1 MDNYLEKFFIDKGSS
16 ESTKRHYIAAVKIYT
31 RLTGHTLEELID
43 DADHEE
49 EQRIRW
55 KKRRIKDYLIHFRN
69 YLYANKKE
77 STAILYLTDIKTIY
91 RHYEIELQ
99 QLPSFNSKQ
108 VDKTYE
114 MSFEDLPT
122 LQELTDAYYEA
133 NNVVKCIL
141 LFAISSGMSK
151 VDMLNLTV
159 DSFITA
165 SSNYLT
171 ETKTETGLL
180 SKLFKLRNQDV
191 IPCFEGTRQKTGS
204 RYTTFCSPEAAQHI
218 VQYLI
223 GRDAEIKSNYQWLQ
237 KKYEQTQKEEDKHR
251 LENAP
256 QKLELEHQL
265 FKISSS
271 HLGLTFLKINN
282 KLGLEKVGD
291 HTKLRCHMLRK
302 WNASILLNIDGGFT
316 EQEIDVLQGRRMD
329 KTHRAYFHN
338 NKEKLYEKY
347 LMCVDELMLFMKLH
361 EVDIKEYE
369 KLETENKLYKTE
381 LETQSTKM
389 VELERLVTETKK
401 KQKEL
406 EVLLGI

>member
-1 MDNYLEKFFIDKGSS
+1 MNDYLEKFFIDKGSS
-16 ESTKRHYIAAVKIYT
+16 KSTKRHYRAAVKLYT
-31 RLTGHTLEELID
+31 RLTDHTLEELID
-43 DADHEE
+43 EADQEE
-49 EQRIRW
+49 DQRIRW
-55 KKRRIKDYLIHFRN
+55 KKRHVKEYLIQFRN

-77 STAILYLTDIKTIY
+77 ATANLYLNDIKTIY

-99 QLPSFNSKQ
+99 PLPSFNSKQ
-108 VDKTYE
+108 IDKSYE

-141 LFAISSGMSK
+141 LFAMSSGMAK

-159 DSFITA
+159 NSFITA
-165 SSNYLT
+165 CSDYLT
-171 ETKTETGLL
+171 ETKTETELL
-180 SKLFKLRNQDV
+180 RQLYELRNQDV
-191 IPCFEGTRQKTGS
+191 IPCFEGTRKKTDS
-204 RYTTFCSPEAAQHI
+204 RFTTFCSPEAAQHI
-218 VQYLI
+218 IQYLI
-223 GRDAEIKSNYQWLQ
+223 GRDAEIKNTYQQ
-237 KKYEQTQKEEDKHR
+237 VRDKYEQTQKEEFKKKLDS
-251 LENAP
+251 LP
-256 QKLELEHQL
+256 CKLELYHQL
-265 FKISSS
+265 FKISDS
-271 HLGLTFLKINN
+271 HLDQTFRRINN
-282 KLGLEKVGD
+282 KLGLEDVGD

-302 WNASILLNIDGGFT
+302 WNASILLNIDGGFS

-338 NKEKLYEKY
+338 NKDSLYEKY

-361 EVDIKEYE
+361 EVDIKDYE

-401 KQKEL
+401 KQREL
-406 EVLLGI
+406 ELLLGI